1 MAQGTFYYPRPTPLV
16 MGLGSGGPFVVGH
29 DVTPAVAGL
38 SMLGIY
44 YWKVAGDTVA
54 NRAVTVYRASD
65 QTVMGSGTGPASEST
80 SGWQTVTFGAAIAL
94 TSGIAYRV
102 ALQTSVTNSFA
113 NGVGGIS
120 YPSVSIGSTG
130 FYKTGT
136 TGFPNIN
143 NGNQYYGIDV
153 LFDGLPT
160 AQKRASQVV
169 AEVWGV
175 SGNPT
180 LLVSQTVAET
190 WVQQNPPTS
199 LIASQTVAEVWVAD
213 TPNTFLLAS
222 QVAAETWVR
231 ISQTKQPWL
240 MVSSQLV

>member
-1 MAQGTFYYPRPTPLV
+1 MAQGTFYYPNPTPLT
-16 MGLGSGGPFVVGH
+16 MSLGSGGPFVVGH

-153 LFDGLPT
+153 LFDGLP
-160 AQKRASQVV
+160 AANLYASQEAAEVWSADVAPLRASQV
-169 AEVWGV
+169 
-175 SGNPT
+175 
-180 LLVSQTVAET
+180 LAET
-190 WVQQNPPTS
+190 WIQNNPPTH
-199 LIASQTVAEVWVAD
+199 LRASQAAAEVWVTD
-213 TPNTFLLAS
+213 SGPPTTLRSS
-222 QVAAETWVR
+222 QLVVETWAR
-231 ISQTKQPWL
+231 ISPAAPPYL
-240 MVSSQLV
+240 RVSSQLV